1 MINIDLTLQQVEEL
15 KSFYINELDKIQNRA
30 DEIRGILEKFKI
42 KPESVAKPQVPAI
55 KTEIGYPRL
64 TDGQASLW
72 EKPKVEKQ
80 KIITPRKETDK
91 QTKWGN
97 MILELLQ
104 EKQKPLSIRKIVK
117 TFEKQINIP
126 KTDLKKAISGIQQSL
141 HRLRTYNNKIQS
153 IKRKGKKEKLYGL
166 TEWAKKPKIIS
177 LIPEVSKPNKDKNS
191 TSRRNI
197 SKTIVKQAGKPPL
210 NYTYNWPEFIKKILN
225 KTKRILTAKEFL
237 KYAMNYYNIPVSQR
251 NNTRGKLSPAL
262 SRLEK
267 ITKTLKSFKKKGV
280 TGRSYGLS
288 EWFDGDG
295 NLIPEFK

>member
-15 KSFYINELDKIQNRA
+15 KSFYINELDKIQKRA

-42 KPESVAKPQVPAI
+42 KPGSIAKSQIPAV
-55 KTEIGYPRL
+55 KTEIGYP
-64 TDGQASLW
+64 SLW
-72 EKPKVEKQ
+72 EKPKAEKQ
-80 KIITPRKETDK
+80 KIITPQKETDK

-104 EKQKPLSIRKIVK
+104 EKQKPLSVQKIVK

-166 TEWAKKPKIIS
+166 TEWA
-177 LIPEVSKPNKDKNS
+177 NKDKNF

-225 KTKRILTAKEFL
+225 KTRRILTAKEFL
-237 KYAMNYYNIPVSQR
+237 KYAMNYYNIPVSQK

-267 ITKTLKSFKKKGV
+267 ITKTLKSFKKKGM